1 MIENG
6 EDPTWVQRSRPLLGT
21 LVTIHVC
28 NDRLGGSSRAETR
41 SVHEAI
47 NAAFAEVELITCAMS
62 AHRSDS
68 DLARLARARPGTLVT
83 LDPHTVRVLRL
94 ARHWYALSRGAFDP
108 VAAAARLAARGM
120 RPAFEGIAIHDR
132 ATLREIEILSD
143 SVVRPA
149 ASLPLDLGGIAK
161 GYAVD
166 RAVEIL
172 RERGIGAG
180 LVNAGGDLRAFGAR
194 AWPVEVRNPSSFS
207 RTRRL
212 KELRSLSD
220 AALATSVAAPLNAEF
235 VRSARRHGDEAWQS
249 CSVLARDCVT
259 ADALTKWGLQST
271 RDSMRLRRI
280 VRDERA
286 RLWRS

>member
-1 MIENG
+1 MIEY
-6 EDPTWVQRSRPLLGT
+6 EADPTWVQRSRPSLGT
-21 LVTIHVC
+21 LVTIRAC
-28 NDRLGGSSRAETR
+28 CDWLGKSSR

-47 NAAFAEVELITCAMS
+47 DAAFAEVELIARAMS
-62 AHRSDS
+62 AHRPDS
-68 DLARLARARPGTLVT
+68 DLARLARARPGALVT

-94 ARHWYALSRGAFDP
+94 ARHWYAMSRGAFDP
-108 VAAAARLAARGM
+108 VTAAARLAARGM
-120 RPAFEGIAIHDR
+120 RPAFEGIAVHDR

-149 ASLPLDLGGIAK
+149 APLPLDLGGIAK

-166 RAVEIL
+166 RAVAIL

-194 AWPVEVRNPSSFS
+194 AWPVEVRNPLSFS

-235 VRSARRHGDEAWQS
+235 VRSVRRRGGEAWQS

-286 RLWRS
+286 QLWRS